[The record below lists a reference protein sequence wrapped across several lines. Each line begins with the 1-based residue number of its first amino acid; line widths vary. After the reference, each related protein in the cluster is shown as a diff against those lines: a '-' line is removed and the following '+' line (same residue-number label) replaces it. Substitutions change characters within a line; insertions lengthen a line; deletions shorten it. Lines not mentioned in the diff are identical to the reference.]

1 MARFDFRDVGCEMK
15 ITLTRRAPSTPL
27 RSARDDEVEG
37 EQRTSEILKKIRTLE
52 IKTKGLVETAFAG
65 DYHSVF
71 KGRGMN
77 FEEVRE
83 YQPGDEIRAID
94 WNVTAR
100 LGDAFVKK
108 FTEERELT
116 VMLIVDVS
124 ASGNFGSSTQSKR
137 ELAAEVACL
146 LAFSAIRNNDKVGL
160 LLFSDR
166 VELFIPPKK
175 GRSHTL
181 RLIREILFFQP
192 KGRGTDPALALD
204 YLNKIVTRR
213 AVVFFISDFQA
224 PDFSH
229 TLAVSGRRHDFIAV
243 HIQDERE
250 EILPNI
256 GLITLED
263 AETGE
268 QIEINTGERATRK
281 GFADLVEE
289 ERTTLWRT
297 LRRNNI
303 DAISLRTGQ
312 DYLPALRSFFKQ
324 RERRLAVR

>member
-1 MARFDFRDVGCEMK
+1 MSDARQ
-15 ITLTRRAPSTPL
+15 TP
-27 RSARDDEVEG
+27 A
-37 EQRTSEILKKIRTLE
+37 EILKKIRALE
-52 IKTKGLVETAFAG
+52 IKTKGLVQTMFAG

-77 FEEVRE
+77 FEDVRE

-100 LGDAFVKK
+100 LGTAFVKK

-116 VMLIVDVS
+116 VILVVDVS
-124 ASGNFGSSTQSKR
+124 ASGNFGSVSQSKR
-137 ELAAEVACL
+137 ELAAEVACV

-181 RLIREILFFQP
+181 RIIREILYFEP
-192 KGRGTDPALALD
+192 AGRGTAPALALD
-204 YLNKIVTRR
+204 YLNNVVTRR
-213 AVVFFISDFQA
+213 AVVFFISDFQTS
-224 PDFSH
+224 DFSRE
-229 TLAVSGRRHDFIAV
+229 LSVSGRRHDFIAL
-243 HIQDERE
+243 HIQDQRE
-250 EILPNI
+250 EALPNVGI
-256 GLITLED
+256 IMLED

-268 QIEINTGERATRK
+268 QIEINTGDRTMRARFSAQAETRR
-281 GFADLVEE
+281 AELN
-289 ERTTLWRT
+289 RT
-297 LRRNNI
+297 LRRSNI
-303 DAISLRTGQ
+303 DAISLRTGEN
-312 DYLPALRSFFKQ
+312 YLPALRSFFKQ